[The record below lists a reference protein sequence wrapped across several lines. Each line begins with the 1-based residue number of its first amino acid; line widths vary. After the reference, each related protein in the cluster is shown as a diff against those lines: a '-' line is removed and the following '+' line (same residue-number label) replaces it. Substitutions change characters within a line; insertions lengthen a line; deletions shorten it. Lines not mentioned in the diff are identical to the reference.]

1 MKSYLRFLGRNK
13 LYTAIMAVGLS
24 VSLAFVIFTA
34 IFAWDIHTK
43 TWIYPDHSNIY
54 SLAGRSEFNGPLMMT
69 EYLDEIPEI
78 EEFCGFSFAYLR
90 IVNDGVLTSHIGYA
104 VTDGFFDMFPKKVL
118 AGDISSLKYEGN
130 ALITESLAVSRF
142 GGIREAMGQELDCDM
157 VNSSTESKV
166 ELTVIGVIE
175 DYTYEIFD
183 TEIIV
188 AADTQ
193 AGKAVIEYDASTT
206 DQIFVRTSG
215 NITQAE
221 LSDKVHELIKNHFPK
236 WEELI
241 QFLERDS
248 FAHRIDDIYVK
259 HVKNGMKGGEEMK
272 NILTVMVIIS
282 LTLLL
287 SAILN
292 YINLSFAQTSRR
304 SNALATMRLV
314 GADRKK
320 IILDQLTESL
330 TMTSICTLFAILI
343 AWASVPAVKQLM
355 GLPQLNI
362 SLGVSSIIIILLLI
376 IIVGGVAGLSPALM
390 ATSYKPIE
398 VTKGIFRKKRKMVF
412 GKIFICVQTALAA
425 TLLVIACCLEADMK
439 LRANEPMG
447 FNNMDIGIIY
457 GNGERYDA
465 ALLNTPYVKSI
476 GKASSQI
483 QAGFWEWLRTA
494 DGEYIEADVFLCD
507 TTAFRI
513 MDFQV
518 KHNFNTDLIKS
529 VWISERLMN
538 NLGLT
543 YEDVQNGPAGS
554 IFAISFRSDYHFG
567 GIIEDFRLVTRK
579 TEAPDPGRLVV
590 ITPDSQGL
598 MYNIM
603 EMSGDRKEAKKALI
617 DLNRKLAIEEPGSII
632 YGIPE
637 NCFYPEEFRDVAM
650 FEQNRMMKTVRL
662 FTIISILISI
672 LGMLGMSSYYANEN
686 TKSIAVHKIHGGTVT
701 SETLRNIRTYMFLTT
716 IACLF
721 GAPIGLHVMK
731 TYMAEYSFMDI
742 SYTLPTAVAVTLTFC
757 TSLAAVL
764 WQTLRAARTNPVEA
778 LKKE

>member
-43 TWIYPDHSNIY
+43 TWIYPDHRNIY
-54 SLAGRSEFNGPLMMT
+54 SLACHSDYNGPLVMT
-69 EYLDEIPEI
+69 EFLNEIPEI
-78 EEFCGFSFAYLR
+78 EEFCGLSYGHIR
-90 IVNDGVLTSHIGYA
+90 VVNGEDLSGHIGYA

-118 AGDISSLKYEGN
+118 AGDISSLKHEGN
-130 ALITESLAVSRF
+130 ALITESLAVSMF
-142 GGIREAMGQELDCDM
+142 GGVQEAIGQTLDCKI
-157 VNSSTESKV
+157 VGRSTESEV
-166 ELTVIGVIE
+166 ILAVIGVIE
-175 DYTYEIFD
+175 DYTYEIFN
-183 TEIIV
+183 TEVIV
-188 AADTQ
+188 AAETQ
-193 AGKAVIEYDASTT
+193 AGKSLIEYEASTT

-215 NITQAE
+215 HITQEE
-221 LSDKVHELIKNHFPK
+221 LSDKVHDLIRNHFPK
-236 WEELI
+236 WEEYI
-241 QFLERDS
+241 QMLNKNL
-248 FAHRIDDIYVK
+248 FAHRLDDLYVK
-259 HVKNGMKGGEEMK
+259 HQKNGLNGGDLQG
-272 NILTVMVIIS
+272 ILTVMVIIS

-292 YINLSFAQTSRR
+292 YINLSFAQTSKR
-304 SNALATMRLV
+304 SNVLATMRLV

-376 IIVGGVAGLSPALM
+376 VIVGGIAGLAPALM
-390 ATSYKPIE
+390 AMSYKPIE
-398 VTKGIFRKKRKMVF
+398 VTKGTFRKKRKMIF
-412 GKIFICVQTALAA
+412 GKLFICVQNTLAA

-447 FNNMDIGIIY
+447 FNNMNVGIIY
-457 GNGERYDA
+457 ANGEKYDA
-465 ALLNTPYVKSI
+465 ALLSTPYVKSI

-494 DGEYIEADVFLCD
+494 DGELIEADVFLCD

-513 MDFQV
+513 LDFQIRYD
-518 KHNFNTDLIKS
+518 FNTDLMKS

-554 IFAISFRSDYHFG
+554 IFAITGRSDYHFG

-579 TEAPDPGRLVV
+579 TEASDPGRLVV

-603 EMSGDRKEAKKALI
+603 EMSGERKEAKKALI

-637 NCFYPEEFRDVAM
+637 NCVYPEEFRDVAM
-650 FEQNRMMKTVRL
+650 LEQNRMMKTVRL

-686 TKSIAVHKIHGGTVT
+686 TKSIAVHKIHGGTVR
-701 SETLRNIRTYMFLTT
+701 SETLRNIRTYMFLTAV
-716 IACLF
+716 ACLF
-721 GAPIGLHVMK
+721 GVPLGLHVMK
-731 TYMAEYSFMDI
+731 TYMTEYSFMDI
-742 SYTLPTAVAVTLTFC
+742 SYALPTAIAVTLTVC
-757 TSLAAVL
+757 TSLLAVL

>member
-43 TWIYPDHSNIY
+43 TWIYPDHRNIY
-54 SLAGRSEFNGPLMMT
+54 SLACHSDYNGPLVMT
-69 EYLDEIPEI
+69 EFLNEIPEI
-78 EEFCGFSFAYLR
+78 EEFCGLSYGHIR
-90 IVNDGVLTSHIGYA
+90 VVNGEDLSGHIGYA

-118 AGDISSLKYEGN
+118 AGDISSLKHEGN
-130 ALITESLAVSRF
+130 ALITESLAVSMF
-142 GGIREAMGQELDCDM
+142 GGVQEAMGQTLDCKI
-157 VNSSTESKV
+157 VGRSTES
-166 ELTVIGVIE
+166 EVILAVVGVIE
-175 DYTYEIFD
+175 DYTYEIFN
-183 TEIIV
+183 TEVIV
-188 AADTQ
+188 AAGTQ
-193 AGKAVIEYDASTT
+193 AGKSLIEYEASTT

-215 NITQAE
+215 HITQEE
-221 LSDKVHELIKNHFPK
+221 LSDKVHDLIRNHFPK
-236 WEELI
+236 WEEYI
-241 QFLERDS
+241 QMLNKNL
-248 FAHRIDDIYVK
+248 FAHRLDDLYVK
-259 HVKNGMKGGEEMK
+259 HQKSGLNGGDLQG
-272 NILTVMVIIS
+272 ILTVMVIIS

-292 YINLSFAQTSRR
+292 YINLSFAQTSKR
-304 SNALATMRLV
+304 SNVLATMRLV

-330 TMTSICTLFAILI
+330 TMTSICTFFAILI
-343 AWASVPAVKQLM
+343 AWAAVPLVKRLM
-355 GLPQLNI
+355 NMPELNI
-362 SLGVSSIIIILLLI
+362 SLGLDSIVIILLLI
-376 IIVGGVAGLSPALM
+376 VTVGGIAGLAPAFM
-390 ATSYKPIE
+390 AMSYKPIE
-398 VTKGIFRKKRKMVF
+398 VTKGTFRKKRKMIF
-412 GKIFICVQTALAA
+412 GKLFICVQNTLAA
-425 TLLVIACCLEADMK
+425 TLIVIACCLEADIK

-465 ALLNTPYVKSI
+465 ALLSTPYVKSI

-494 DGEYIEADVFLCD
+494 DGELIEADVFLCD

-513 MDFQV
+513 MDFHV
-518 KHNFNTDLIKS
+518 KQDFNTDLIKS

-554 IFAISFRSDYHFG
+554 IFAITGRSDYHFG

-590 ITPDSQGL
+590 ITPDTQGL
-598 MYNIM
+598 IYNIM
-603 EMSGDRKEAKKALI
+603 ELSGNRKEVKKALI
-617 DLNRKLAIEEPGSII
+617 ALNTKLAIEEPGSIR

-637 NCFYPEEFRDVAM
+637 NCVYPEEFRDVAM

-686 TKSIAVHKIHGGTVT
+686 TKSIAVHKIHGGTVR
-701 SETLRNIRTYMFLTT
+701 SETIRNIRAYMFLTAV
-716 IACLF
+716 ACLF
-721 GAPIGLHVMK
+721 GVPLGLHVMK
-731 TYMAEYSFMDI
+731 TYMADYSFMDI
-742 SYTLPTAVAVTLTFC
+742 SYALPTAIAVTLTVC
-757 TSLAAVL
+757 TSLVAVL